1 MDENEKRKELAV
13 YLQDH
18 YAGAVAAIEMLEHL
32 IKTHAGKPLERFFT
46 KLHADVTLDHEQL
59 RNVMTVLGFQ
69 ESIVRDISAWMA
81 EKLAR
86 AKLGFSNG
94 KTVGLRLVESLEIL
108 QLGITGKRLLW
119 RAMSAAIKSS
129 PVPSAERF
137 HCSRKASDEAI
148 RTRGGEA
155 ARGGAPR
162 LGPRETLIAT
172 GRKQELNLDNLRIR
186 VGSKGRS

>member
-32 IKTHAGKPLERFFT
+32 ITTHAGQPLERFFR
-46 KLHADVTLDHEQL
+46 KLCADIRSDRSQL
-59 RNVMTVLGFQ
+59 RNVMTALGFQ
-69 ESIVRDISAWMA
+69 ESTVRDTGAWMA

-86 AKLGFSNG
+86 TKLGFSKG

-119 RAMSAAIKSS
+119 RAMSAANKGS
-129 PVPSAERF
+129 PVLQQSDLTALETRATKQLERV
-137 HCSRKASDEAI
+137 EAK
-148 RTRGGEA
+148 RLEA
-155 ARGGAPR
+155 ARATFGA
-162 LGPRETLIAT
+162 A
-172 GRKQELNLDNLRIR
+172 
-186 VGSKGRS
+186 

>member
-1 MDENEKRKELAV
+1 K
-13 YLQDH
+13 DH

-32 IKTHAGKPLERFFT
+32 IKTHAGKPLERFFR
-46 KLHADVTLDHEQL
+46 KLCADIRLDRRQL

-69 ESIVRDISAWMA
+69 ESTVRDTGAWMA

-86 AKLGFSNG
+86 TKLGFSNG

-129 PVPSAERF
+129 PVLQQM
-137 HCSRKASDEAI
+137 I
-148 RTRGGEA
+148 LVRTRIVLFGMM
-155 ARGGAPR
+155 
-162 LGPRETLIAT
+162 
-172 GRKQELNLDNLRIR
+172 RKKDLSL
-186 VGSKGRS
+186 SKVLSVVVRS